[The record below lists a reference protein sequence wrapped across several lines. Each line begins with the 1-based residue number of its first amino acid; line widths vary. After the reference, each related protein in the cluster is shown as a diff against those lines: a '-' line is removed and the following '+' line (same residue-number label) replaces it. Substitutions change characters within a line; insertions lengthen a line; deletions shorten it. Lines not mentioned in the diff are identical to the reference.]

1 MVCNTYLRI
10 SSFGDSLE
18 FAFFGAL
25 TSVGALFVFHRKEKE
40 KNMKSTDFFTN
51 HKNKLIIVGIILL
64 IPLVM
69 IISSFLDTVNNNSTN
84 SNNACA
90 HSYSPESY
98 PAAHCTEA
106 KDVKYVCT
114 YCGDYYW
121 NYGAVPAKGHVWRG
135 MCNSVVKCNLC
146 GTIDESS
153 TNGAHEWIKATCK
166 KAKHCLRCGLEE
178 GNIGSHIWV
187 NATCIEPKHCSFCGL
202 EEGEKKSS
210 HTWVNATCTK
220 PKHCYYCGLEQGE
233 AIDHK
238 YSQGKCTICN
248 KKLEN
253 IILPKIP
260 VVTVSGSDL
269 FKITSLSYT
278 MEKYDNNSFYLHL
291 IYSGEK
297 AMGSGYGKIEFK
309 ILDSDGYVVYTSYL
323 LTEKL
328 SPGDKIRNVNAKI
341 GGEKFSYNE
350 TYTIVITNT
359 YNK

>member
-40 KNMKSTDFFTN
+40 KNMKSTDFFTK
-51 HKNKLIIVGIILL
+51 HKNKLIGVGIIVL
-64 IPLVM
+64 IALIV
-69 IISSFLDTVNNNSTN
+69 IISVVFGTANNNDR
-84 SNNACA
+84 NNKN
-90 HSYSPESY
+90 E
-98 PAAHCTEA
+98 
-106 KDVKYVCT
+106 
-114 YCGDYYW
+114 
-121 NYGAVPAKGHVWRG
+121 
-135 MCNSVVKCNLC
+135 C
-146 GTIDESS
+146 GT
-153 TNGAHEWIKATCK
+153 NVAHDWVNATCK
-166 KAKHCLRCGLEE
+166 KAKHCALCGLENGDIGSHRWIKATCVKPKHCSLCGLEE
-178 GNIGSHIWV
+178 GGVESSHLWIK
-187 NATCIEPKHCSFCGL
+187 ATCVKPKYCSLCGL
-202 EEGEKKSS
+202 EEGGVVSSHLWIKSS
-210 HTWVNATCTK
+210 CEK
-220 PKHCYYCGLEQGE
+220 PKYCSLCGLEGGE
-233 AIDHK
+233 VYDHN
-238 YSQGKCTICN
+238 YWQGKCTICN
-248 KKLEN
+248 AKIEN

-278 MEKYDNNSFYLHL
+278 MEKYDNNSFYLHF

-328 SPGDKIRNVNAKI
+328 SPGDKIRNVDAKI
-341 GGEKFSYNE
+341 WGEKFSYNE
-350 TYTIVITNT
+350 SYTIVITNT